1 MNSAFLS
8 TGRPALRPMALCAR
22 LLLAMGAFASLPA
35 VAQTT
40 APATPVRVEA
50 RVPAGPL
57 ADALNRF
64 ALQAGTPIAVDAAL
78 VRGKTS
84 AGLQG
89 PVGVEEGFVR
99 LLQGSGLRLGRS
111 DLGYVVQAGEAP
123 AAPSSPAPAP
133 RAASAPQASGTPT
146 LRPVVVTDTSESAA
160 AERVA
165 GGFSTRGA
173 RAGVL
178 GERDLIDTPFSIQ
191 VAPRE
196 LLESAGV
203 KDLKGLTRLDAAL
216 APSFSGVGYYDAVSI
231 RGLDLNNWTNYYK
244 NGALFPNQAKTA
256 FENIDRVEVQRG
268 LSGFLQGFAA
278 PGGTVN
284 YVTERPTPQWQSRA
298 ELRADGDGTFV
309 PGVDIGGPITGD
321 GSLGIR
327 LNAAGGREGF
337 YVDRIRTDR
346 AFGSVA
352 LDWKPSDAFKLE
364 LDAQVDRR
372 KGPTQPNISLD
383 SNGVLPV
390 GVDANRY
397 LGQPWQTYFTRTR
410 EFGMNAEWALSSG
423 WKAQLRVNNA
433 YLYRDD
439 FSSNIGNLQPN
450 GDFEVFEYK
459 SPDETRD
466 STNAEAAL
474 RGVVRTGGVAHEIS
488 LGVSNRRLK
497 ARFGDGVYQVVG
509 SSSLYR
515 PTFVADPQTP
525 APDSYLAIENRDR
538 GVFVSDFITF
548 NDRWQ
553 ALVGIRRSSVDF
565 FSVFSDQP
573 YRDTVVTPSLA
584 VIHKPHPDT
593 SLYASYVEGLEQGDT
608 APVSAANANAQLAPV
623 TAEQVE
629 VGVKRSWA
637 DGRLTTTAT
646 LFQIEQPLS
655 YVQASSNVFGYFGN
669 RRHRGLEFT
678 ASGELRPGTR
688 LHAGLVLLD
697 AKALNTGDAA
707 VDGQTPHG
715 IAKQQFNL
723 WLDQAVGGGWSA
735 QLGLRGASRRT
746 ADNTGT
752 ASVPG
757 WLVADAGLRY
767 QTRLQG
773 RPVHLGLHLRNLTDK
788 FHYESTGFGQLY
800 VGSARTLSVSAS
812 LAF

>member
-1 MNSAFLS
+1 MKHSFSIA
-8 TGRPALRPMALCAR
+8 GRPALRPIAFCAR
-22 LLLAMGAFASLPA
+22 LLLAAGVVAALPVA
-35 VAQTT
+35 AQTT
-40 APATPVRVEA
+40 APVARVEA

-64 ALQAGTPIAVDAAL
+64 ALQAGASIAVDAAL

-84 AGLQG
+84 PGLQG
-89 PVGVEEGFVR
+89 PVGVEEGFTR

-111 DLGYVVQAGEAP
+111 DVGYVLQAGETATVPTGPASAQRP
-123 AAPSSPAPAP
+123 AAATQAGAAPE
-133 RAASAPQASGTPT
+133 
-146 LRPVVVTDTSESAA
+146 LRPVVVTASAESAA
-160 AERVA
+160 GERVA

-196 LLESAGV
+196 LLESASV

-284 YVTERPTPQWQSRA
+284 YITERPTAQWQSRA
-298 ELRADGDGTFV
+298 ELRADGDGTFL
-309 PGVDIGGPITGD
+309 PGVDIGGPLTSD

-337 YVDRIRTDR
+337 YVDNIRTDR

-352 LDWKPSDAFKLE
+352 LDWKPSDTFKLE
-364 LDAQVDRR
+364 LDAQADRR
-372 KGPTQPNISLD
+372 KGPTQPNLSLD
-383 SNGVLPV
+383 SNGDLPV
-390 GVDANRY
+390 GVDATRF

-410 EFGMNAEWALSSG
+410 EFGLNAEWALAAD
-423 WKAQLRVNNA
+423 WKAQLRFNNA

-450 GDFEVFEYK
+450 GDFEVYEYK

-466 STNAEAAL
+466 STNAEVTL
-474 RGVVRTGGVAHEIS
+474 RGVVRTGSVAHELS
-488 LGVSNRRLK
+488 FGASQRRLK

-509 SSSLYR
+509 SSNLYN
-515 PTFVADPQTP
+515 PSFVADPQTA
-525 APDSYLAIENRDR
+525 APPSYLAIENQDR

-553 ALVGIRRSSVDF
+553 ALVGVRRSSVDF
-565 FSVFSDQP
+565 FSVFSDRP
-573 YRDTVVTPSLA
+573 YRDTVTTPSLA
-584 VIHKPHPDT
+584 LIHKPRPDT
-593 SLYASYVEGLEQGDT
+593 SLYASYVEGLQQGGT
-608 APVSAANANAQLAPV
+608 APVSAANANAQLEPV
-623 TAEQVE
+623 TSEQVE

-637 DGRLTTTAT
+637 DGRLTTTAA

-678 ASGELRPGTR
+678 ASGEFRPGTR

-707 VDGQTPHG
+707 VDGQTPNG
-715 IAKQQFNL
+715 IAKQQFSL
-723 WLDQAVGGGWSA
+723 WLDQAMGGGWSA

-773 RPVHLGLHLRNLTDK
+773 RPVDLGLHVRNLTDK
-788 FHYESTGFGQLY
+788 FHYESTGLGQLY
-800 VGSARTLSVSAS
+800 VGGARSVSLSAS
-812 LAF
+812 MAF